1 MTKPHSHFT
10 TRLCIRRAISAKD
23 CNRANKVGVRAT
35 RTIFAESHVL
45 MDNARLAEQNFE
57 DFET

>member
-10 TRLCIRRAISAKD
+10 TRLCIRRAISAK
-23 CNRANKVGVRAT
+23 NRANKVGVRAT
-35 RTIFAESHVL
+35 RTISAESHVL
-45 MDNARLAEQNFE
+45 MDKARLAEQNFE